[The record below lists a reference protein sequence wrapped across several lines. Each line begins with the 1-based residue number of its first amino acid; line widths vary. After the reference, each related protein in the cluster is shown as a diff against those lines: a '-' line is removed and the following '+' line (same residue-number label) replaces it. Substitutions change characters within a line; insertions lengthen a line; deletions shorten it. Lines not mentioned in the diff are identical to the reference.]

1 MTYTMHFEGNFPKH
15 ERTLNETKHI
25 SITSSLI
32 RLQAL
37 VSLTRIEAKHT
48 KLTSLLPL
56 FIH

>member
-1 MTYTMHFEGNFPKH
+1 MYFKGNFPKH
-15 ERTLNETKHI
+15 ERTSHETKHI

-32 RLQAL
+32 QLQTL

-48 KLTSLLPL
+48 KLTSFLTL

>member
-1 MTYTMHFEGNFPKH
+1 MHFKGNFPKH

-37 VSLTRIEAKHT
+37 VSLTRTEAKHI
-48 KLTSLLPL
+48 KPTSFLVL
-56 FIH
+56 FIP